1 MTSKTGVSQEL
12 LDRFQS
18 QFEKSE
24 KNILAQNV
32 CTAHPLW
39 DVLASRA
46 CKQATQ
52 HCFNHKVEKEGTPMT
67 DQQHS
72 GRCWIFAC
80 LNIMRIPFMKKYKL
94 DSFEFSQTYVYF
106 WDKVERAHYLLN
118 VFVACAR
125 KGEAYDGRLVTH
137 LLKNPSEDGGQWDM
151 LTGLIEK
158 YGIVPK
164 VCFPEAW
171 SAENSNRICRVLN
184 NRLREGCWVL
194 HKMVAD
200 SKSQADIDAEIT
212 KRMEEIY
219 RIMCIVLGTPPREI
233 TFQYSPRKEKEEEG
247 NEAGKS
253 SCSEIGPI
261 SPRDFYHKLIKPDC
275 FNLEDMV
282 CLVNDPR
289 PSSPYNRLYT
299 VEYLGNMTGGPRV
312 LYINQ
317 PVDVLKK
324 LTIKSIVD
332 CNEAVW
338 FGTDVGKFFR
348 SKEGCLDLNSLDF
361 KLTLGVD
368 TLQLNKADRLMYG
381 ESLMTHA
388 MVFTGVNTK
397 ANGSADKWRV
407 ENSWGDKNGEKG
419 YLMMTDDWFT
429 EFVYEVV
436 VNKKLI
442 EDQSIL
448 DVLNQ
453 EPTVLPAWDP
463 MGALAH

>member
-1 MTSKTGVSQEL
+1 
-12 LDRFQS
+12 
-18 QFEKSE
+18 
-24 KNILAQNV
+24 
-32 CTAHPLW
+32 
-39 DVLASRA
+39 
-46 CKQATQ
+46 
-52 HCFNHKVEKEGTPMT
+52 
-67 DQQHS
+67 
-72 GRCWIFAC
+72 
-80 LNIMRIPFMKKYKL
+80 
-94 DSFEFSQTYVYF
+94 
-106 WDKVERAHYLLN
+106 
-118 VFVACAR
+118 
-125 KGEAYDGRLVTH
+125 
-137 LLKNPSEDGGQWDM
+137 
-151 LTGLIEK
+151 
-158 YGIVPK
+158 
-164 VCFPEAW
+164 
-171 SAENSNRICRVLN
+171 
-184 NRLREGCWVL
+184 
-194 HKMVAD
+194 MVAD

-275 FNLEDMV
+275 FNLEDM
-282 CLVNDPR
+282 
-289 PSSPYNRLYT
+289 
-299 VEYLGNMTGGPRV
+299 YLGNMTGGPRV

-332 CNEAVW
+332 CNE
-338 FGTDVGKFFR
+338 
-348 SKEGCLDLNSLDF
+348 
-361 KLTLGVD
+361 LTLGVD

-397 ANGSADKWRV
+397 ANGCADKWRV
-407 ENSWGDKNGEKG
+407 ENSWGDKNGEK
-419 YLMMTDDWFT
+419 

-463 MGALAH
+463 M

>member
-1 MTSKTGVSQEL
+1 NIPLFYTFIQGVSQEL

-275 FNLEDMV
+275 FNLEDM
-282 CLVNDPR
+282 
-289 PSSPYNRLYT
+289 
-299 VEYLGNMTGGPRV
+299 YLGNMTGGPRV

-332 CNEAVW
+332 CNE
-338 FGTDVGKFFR
+338 
-348 SKEGCLDLNSLDF
+348 
-361 KLTLGVD
+361 LTLGVD

-407 ENSWGDKNGEKG
+407 ENSWGDKNGEK
-419 YLMMTDDWFT
+419 

-463 MGALAH
+463 M